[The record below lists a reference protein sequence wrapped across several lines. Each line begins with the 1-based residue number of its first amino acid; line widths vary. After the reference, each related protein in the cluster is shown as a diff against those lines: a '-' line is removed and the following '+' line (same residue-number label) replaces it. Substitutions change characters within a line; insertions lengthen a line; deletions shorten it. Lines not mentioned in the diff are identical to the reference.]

1 MEREQGSVTERDQD
15 QKQHRFMRQESK
27 QVDSAARWPEL
38 MIDGNELLRKGEPQF
53 PHLHRGAF
61 VVPTSE
67 VRPMTAGP
75 PSKPG

>member
-1 MEREQGSVTERDQD
+1 
-15 QKQHRFMRQESK
+15 MRQESK

-38 MIDGNELLRKGEPQF
+38 VIDGNELLRKGEPQF

-67 VRPMTAGP
+67 VRPMKCLEQQGP
-75 PSKPG
+75 PRKPG